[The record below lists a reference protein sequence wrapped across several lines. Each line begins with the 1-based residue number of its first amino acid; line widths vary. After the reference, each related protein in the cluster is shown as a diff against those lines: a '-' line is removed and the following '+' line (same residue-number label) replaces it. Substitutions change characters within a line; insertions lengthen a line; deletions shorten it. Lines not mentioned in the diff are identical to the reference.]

1 MAFWISVKK
10 WVVKRHLMPTQ
21 KRKKKPVKAKRFT
34 VLLSDIDATQIEPVY
49 GKLKEKLQVDL
60 KRAGNITLRRLILD
74 APEDQRLAGWIYAL
88 AKEELGKATIQFD
101 RKMGS
106 WIQSG
111 RARIAEMKNDDE
123 WTGTVTQDDVTRVV
137 AQAFPEYIEAKEE
150 LLRAEKI
157 ERAART
163 LYDVFTSRLSSLQT
177 YSRLLERSRG
187 ISQHEFNESARQR
200 GEE

>member
-1 MAFWISVKK
+1 
-10 WVVKRHLMPTQ
+10 MPT
-21 KRKKKPVKAKRFT
+21 KKVKKKPVKAKRFK

-49 GKLKEKLQVDL
+49 AKLKEKLQVDL
-60 KRAGNITLRRLILD
+60 KRAGNLTLRRLILD

-88 AKEELGKATIQFD
+88 AKEELGKSQIQFD
-101 RKMGS
+101 RKMGG

-111 RARIAEMKNDDE
+111 RARIAEMKEDGE
-123 WTGTVTQDDVTRVV
+123 WSGTVTQDDVTRVV
-137 AQAFPEYIEAKEE
+137 AEAFPAYTEAKEE

-187 ISQHEFNESARQR
+187 VSQHEFNKR